1 MEAILCNRNQPEF
14 GCVTIPLPIPD
25 EEYGKC
31 IKLLEALEIGSVT
44 GHDCYVDQIT
54 DAPPS
59 LDMLEGTM
67 INVDELDFLARSLD
81 RYTDEELA
89 KFQCMTATRE
99 HWDMQTLINLS
110 FSCEQAT
117 VITDF
122 SKLEEAGRS
131 HYMTMHGGGVPVEEY
146 NQLNGVGIA
155 RSLIADGGGRITPYG
170 VVFENAMRIEPVYD
184 GHSFPPYSDKPYLM
198 DNEMILTFFF
208 SQAQAESESLSKNV
222 SWGHRRNYEN
232 GKVYYQYDSFLGYK
246 KGPDG
251 QPEID
256 EGQAPIVRRIFA
268 RYLMG
273 DSVRKICRDLEAD
286 GIRTVRGCEKWS
298 DSTVQNM
305 LRNEKYIGDALLQK
319 TYIQDIFTRKSM
331 KNLGQLPKYYVHNCH
346 PAIIDRTTFQKVQE
360 EIARRSSK
368 KKTSAKAKTEL
379 GKYSGKYALSELLV
393 CGECGSPY
401 RRQTYMPKGE
411 KYHVWRCLNR
421 LENGTRICKH
431 SPTFLETDI
440 HDAIVAAMN
449 EQLVRQRAKDELK
462 QSMYTALAAAEPEM
476 TLPAVE
482 SKIKALRDRQV
493 ELIGLATAEGAKFE
507 DYDQE
512 ISRVNEERLRLLGI
526 RAELEMAQQT
536 NSAFDQ
542 RMEEIDAALSQ
553 DSGMIEKY
561 DDIRTRQ
568 LISNIKVLDKERL
581 LIRFRDGTESVQTV

>member
-1 MEAILCNRNQPEF
+1 MNVHTAAAKKVTVIPADPQYTQRDIRKQHLRVAPYCRVSTDSDEQLTSYRAQIEYYTAKIAENPDWTMVRMYADEGTTGTSMKKRKEFLKLVDDCEKGKIDLVITKSTTRFARN
-14 GCVTIPLPIPD
+14 T
-25 EEYGKC
+25 
-31 IKLLEALEIGSVT
+31 
-44 GHDCYVDQIT
+44 
-54 DAPPS
+54 
-59 LDMLEGTM
+59 LEG
-67 INVDELDFLARSLD
+67 I
-81 RYTDEELA
+81 
-89 KFQCMTATRE
+89 
-99 HWDMQTLINLS
+99 QT
-110 FSCEQAT
+110 
-117 VITDF
+117 VR
-122 SKLEEAGRS
+122 KLRR
-131 HYMTMHGGGVPVEEY
+131 
-146 NQLNGVGIA
+146 LGVG
-155 RSLIADGGGRITPYG
+155 
-170 VVFENAMRIEPVYD
+170 VFFEKENANTLY
-184 GHSFPPYSDKPYLM
+184 M

-232 GKVYYQYDSFLGYK
+232 GKVYYHYDSFLGYK
-246 KGPDG
+246 RGPDG

-256 EGQAPIVRRIFA
+256 EEQAAVVRRIFA

-331 KNLGQLPKYYVHNCH
+331 KNEGQLPKYYVHNCH
-346 PAIIDRTTFQKVQE
+346 PAIIDRSTFQKVQE

-368 KKTSAKAKTEL
+368 KKISAKAKTEL

-421 LENGTRICKH
+421 MENGKRICKN
-431 SPTFLETDI
+431 SPTFREEDI
-440 HDAIVAAMN
+440 QDAVVAAMN
-449 EQLVRQRAKDELK
+449 EQLDRQRAKETLK
-462 QSMYTALAAAEPEM
+462 QSLFTALAANEPEM

-482 SKIKALRDRQV
+482 GQIKALQERQI

-507 DYDQE
+507 DYDEE
-512 ISRVNEERLRLLGI
+512 IGHVNEEKLKLLEI
-526 RAELEMAQQT
+526 KAELELAEQ
-536 NSAFDQ
+536 NRAAFDH
-542 RMEEIDAALSQ
+542 RMEEIDAALTL
-553 DSGMIEKY
+553 DSGMIEEY

-568 LISNIKVLDKERL
+568 LVSNIKVLDKESL
-581 LIRFRDGTESVQTV
+581 LIRFRDGTESVQYTGRNKDLTA